1 MTKEEALQKE
11 LISELMLTIEMLTER
26 SDLLAIVGS
35 YGDTQT
41 DEDTL
46 QDLKEWTK
54 NNE

>member
-11 LISELMLTIEMLTER
+11 LISELMLTIYMLTEK

-35 YGDTQT
+35 YGDTQSAK
-41 DEDTL
+41 DTL
-46 QDLKEWTK
+46 ADLKAWTK